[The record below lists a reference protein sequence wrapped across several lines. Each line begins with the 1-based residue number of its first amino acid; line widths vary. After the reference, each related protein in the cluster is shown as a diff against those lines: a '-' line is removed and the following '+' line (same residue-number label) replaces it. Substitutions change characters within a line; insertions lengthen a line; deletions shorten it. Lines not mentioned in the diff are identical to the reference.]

1 MGWTMPSGE
10 EKFSIREMTNQFD
23 LNRVSLGGP
32 IFDLEKLD
40 WLNGKYIREEM
51 SDSEFAD
58 KYSKWAFPKNSLKS
72 LIPLVRER
80 VDKFSDVMELVNFFL
95 SGDVGLTEESFHKV
109 KLDRDEIL
117 QKLGKI

>member
-1 MGWTMPSGE
+1 M
-10 EKFSIREMTNQFD
+10 
-23 LNRVSLGGP
+23 
-32 IFDLEKLD
+32 
-40 WLNGKYIREEM
+40 NGKYIREEM

-117 QKLGKI
+117 RIFQFSLWRLEALNEWNKESIQNELQIN